1 MKRRQPAVRP
11 HFVRRL
17 IEITSSRQ
25 QTQHT
30 LLDSLRVE
38 YAIEMPSNILLAVA
52 ELDSDTG

>member
-1 MKRRQPAVRP
+1 
-11 HFVRRL
+11 
-17 IEITSSRQ
+17 
-25 QTQHT
+25 